1 MSIARKLFLGFL
13 GTILLTAVIAGLAL
27 FHVRELKH
35 DAERAERGRRN
46 GLKLREVQLSIL
58 AQTAAARDYLRDR
71 QPGALTAFFTQASL
85 ACLSVDRLRMTPS
98 DALDVDHLRR
108 LARQHEQFTSA
119 WRATLEEVEAKEP
132 DGSALRKA
140 LLELGEDAQELL
152 TMTDAIID
160 GYDDRVRTE
169 LRMVEEDARI
179 AYQYLWG
186 DTVLALVVCAIIAYA
201 ISRQITRP
209 LRQLVDATMK
219 VGEGDLTHRAPVAS
233 SDEVGQLS
241 EAFNSMV
248 EQLQRSRAEVQE
260 YSRSLEQKVAER
272 TSELQ
277 RSEER
282 YRSLMENAGDA
293 ILIIEPQTGAF
304 LEVNRNACALTG
316 YPREALLSM
325 RSADVLPEP
334 PGPDS
339 DGGDFLQG
347 ETIQRR
353 EGALVTVDIRTNEIQ
368 YGGERVLCSIVRDVT
383 EQHELERQIVQA
395 DKMASLGQLA
405 GGVAHEL
412 NNPLGGILMNANL
425 LMETLAPESEGY
437 ADLKRIEEDAVRCER
452 IIKNLLDFSRQSAV
466 TRKEVCVN
474 DVVQRTI
481 ALLQHEADLR
491 GVQVDCTYNDTVPIV
506 EADPTQVQQVLV
518 NIVINALHAMESG
531 GQVQVSTFG
540 DEGAAVIRIADDGPG
555 FPAEI
560 REKIFDPFFTT
571 KDTGTGLGLSICY
584 GIIEKHGGSIR
595 VSSLTAAE
603 IDAAGRREQPGTTF
617 EVRLPTMS
625 HHSS

>member
-1 MSIARKLFLGFL
+1 
-13 GTILLTAVIAGLAL
+13 
-27 FHVRELKH
+27 
-35 DAERAERGRRN
+35 
-46 GLKLREVQLSIL
+46 
-58 AQTAAARDYLRDR
+58 
-71 QPGALTAFFTQASL
+71 
-85 ACLSVDRLRMTPS
+85 
-98 DALDVDHLRR
+98 
-108 LARQHEQFTSA
+108 
-119 WRATLEEVEAKEP
+119 
-132 DGSALRKA
+132 
-140 LLELGEDAQELL
+140 
-152 TMTDAIID
+152 
-160 GYDDRVRTE
+160 
-169 LRMVEEDARI
+169 
-179 AYQYLWG
+179 
-186 DTVLALVVCAIIAYA
+186 
-201 ISRQITRP
+201 
-209 LRQLVDATMK
+209 
-219 VGEGDLTHRAPVAS
+219 
-233 SDEVGQLS
+233 
-241 EAFNSMV
+241 
-248 EQLQRSRAEVQE
+248 
-260 YSRSLEQKVAER
+260 
-272 TSELQ
+272 
-277 RSEER
+277 
-282 YRSLMENAGDA
+282 
-293 ILIIEPQTGAF
+293 
-304 LEVNRNACALTG
+304 
-316 YPREALLSM
+316 M

>member
-85 ACLSVDRLRMTPS
+85 ACLSVDRLRMTPI

>member
-13 GTILLTAVIAGLAL
+13 GTILLTAVIAGLGL
-27 FHVRELKH
+27 FHVRELKQ

-46 GLKLREVQLSIL
+46 GLKLREVQLNFL
-58 AQTAAARDYLRDR
+58 AQTTAARDYLRDR
-71 QPGALTAFFTQASL
+71 QPEAMTAFFTQASL
-85 ACLSVDRLRMTPS
+85 ASLSVDRLRMTPIDDL
-98 DALDVDHLRR
+98 DADHLRR

-119 WRATLEEVEAKEP
+119 WRAVLEQAEAKAP
-132 DGSALRKA
+132 DKTVLRGT

-160 GYDDRVRTE
+160 GYDDRVRAE

-179 AYQYLWG
+179 AYRYLWV
-186 DTVLALVVCAIIAYA
+186 DTVLALVVCATIAYV

-209 LRQLVDATMK
+209 IRQLVDATMK
-219 VGEGDLTHRAPVAS
+219 VGEGDLDHRAPVS
-233 SDEVGQLS
+233 SRDEVGQLS
-241 EAFNSMV
+241 DAFNSMV
-248 EQLQRSRAEVQE
+248 GQLQRSRAEVQE

-293 ILIIEPQTGAF
+293 IFTIEPQTGAF

-316 YPREALLSM
+316 YSREDLLSM

-339 DGGDFLQG
+339 DGGGFLQG

-353 EGALVTVDIRTNEIQ
+353 DGSLVTVDIRTNEIQ

-425 LMETLAPESEGY
+425 LMETLAPNSDGY

-466 TRKEVCVN
+466 TRKEVSVN

-481 ALLQHEADLR
+481 ALLQHEAELR
-491 GVQVDCTYNDTVPIV
+491 EVEIECTYGESVPTV
-506 EADPTQVQQVLV
+506 EADAIQVQQVLV
-518 NIVINALHAMESG
+518 NVVINALHAMASG
-531 GQVQVSTFG
+531 GHVRVSTFR
-540 DEGAAVIRIADDGPG
+540 DEGSAVIRVGDDGPG
-555 FPAEI
+555 IPTEI
-560 REKIFDPFFTT
+560 RQKIFDPFFTT

-595 VSSLTAAE
+595 VSSLTQAE
-603 IDAAGRREQPGTTF
+603 IDAAGRGEQPGTTF
-617 EVRLPTMS
+617 EVRLPTMNPRS
-625 HHSS
+625 A